1 MTDSDICFDYSN
13 IIPFLILFYFM
24 LFYFIL
30 FCLSFENYREYTF
43 LPWPLLFLKK
53 TRYRDSY

>member
-13 IIPFLILFYFM
+13 IILFLILFYFM

-53 TRYRDSY
+53 D